1 MINQRLFD
9 WYKIDTNK
17 DLKIKAVCPRPYDT
31 ILIDKNGSCYACECT
46 SWLPQSIGNLQ
57 LKSLD
62 EIIDSSMHK
71 HLQDSIADRTYRYC
85 NNNQCSYL
93 LDDRGPRAGP
103 KGRPLWYNEGRSGSW
118 PWQTKKLTTQIKHIR
133 LAIDDSCNLRCPS
146 CRKDLIFHKEG
157 SAFKLGIKLA
167 DKINDWLHTYKHP
180 IQVHIGSDGDPFA
193 SHVYRYF
200 MEQTP
205 ERDNIK
211 YSILTNGLMFKEL
224 HTKIP
229 YVINNL
235 QELGVSI
242 DGASKE
248 TYEKLRLGGSWEKIN
263 QNLKCISELKEKH
276 NFRFILH
283 FVVQKDNYHE
293 MEDIIHLGQQY
304 NADRIWLTKIQDWN
318 TFDNFEEH
326 NIFNSAHPLHSDYEI
341 KLASLKEYN
350 KSLNENLPYGS
361 SAVLVEFPTLT

>member
-9 WYKIDTNK
+9 HYNINTTKN
-17 DLKIKAVCPRPYDT
+17 LKISNHCPRPFDT

-57 LKSLD
+57 IQSLKEVINSK
-62 EIIDSSMHK
+62 IHK
-71 HLQDSIADRTYRYC
+71 HLQGSMTDNTFRFC
-85 NNNQCSYL
+85 NEHQCPYIISNTVEHIT
-93 LDDRGPRAGP
+93 GGT
-103 KGRPLWYNEGRSGSW
+103 N
-118 PWQTKKLTTQIKHIR
+118 IKHLR

-146 CRKDLIFHKEG
+146 CRKELIFHKDG
-157 SAFKLGIKLA
+157 SAYRLGIRLA
-167 DKINDWLHTYKHP
+167 DKINDWLYTYNNP

-193 SHVYRYF
+193 SHVYRHF
-200 MEQTP
+200 MEHTP

-211 YSILTNGLMFKEL
+211 YSILTNGLMFEDF
-224 HTKIP
+224 HTKVP

-263 QNLKCISELKEKH
+263 QNLKCISELRKKH

-283 FVVQKDNYHE
+283 FVVQKGNYHE
-293 MEDIIHLGQQY
+293 MEKIVDLGEQY
-304 NADRIWLTKIQDWN
+304 GADRVWLNKIEDWGTMDDFKEQDI
-318 TFDNFEEH
+318 FD
-326 NIFNSAHPLHSDYEI
+326 PLHSDNMGYKI
-341 KLASLKEYN
+341 Y
-350 KSLNENLPYGS
+350 LNNIIQRIQKRNDNFIEC
-361 SAVLVEFPTLT
+361 PTLISEEVYFNK